1 MQLHAGRSALLL
13 PLSRALSG
21 ESRLIIAIDTPHLA
35 EGRALALAV
44 RDAAGM
50 LKIGLELFIESGAEA
65 IAIGHACDRPVF
77 LDLKLHDIPETVER
91 SVARVSALGVKLVT
105 VHACGGRAMLTRAV
119 ERAAKEGGSLQIV
132 AVTVLTS
139 MDDADLRSVGVARAA
154 AEQALVLA
162 HLAFDCGVRA
172 FVCSPH
178 EARLLR
184 SELGPSAMLITP
196 GVRPAGAD
204 AGDQKRVA
212 TPRQAIV
219 DGADAVVVGRP
230 IRDAADPL
238 AAAWA
243 IARELEDARRS
254 R

>member
-1 MQLHAGRSALLL
+1 MLL
-13 PLSRALSG
+13 PLTRDSG
-21 ESRLIIAIDTPHLA
+21 LIVAIDTPHLA

-44 RDAAGM
+44 RDAVGM

-65 IAIGHACDRPVF
+65 AALGRECDRPVF

-91 SVARVSALGVKLVT
+91 AVARVSALGVRMLT
-105 VHACGGRAMLTRAV
+105 VHASGGRAMLTRAV
-119 ERAAKEGGSLQIV
+119 DRAAKEGGSLQIV

-139 MDDADLRSVGVARAA
+139 FDDADLRSVGVARDS
-154 AEQALVLA
+154 AEQALALA
-162 HLAFDCGVRA
+162 RLAFDAGVRA
-172 FVCSPH
+172 FVCSPR

-196 GVRPAGAD
+196 GVRPAGTD
-204 AGDQKRVA
+204 PGDQKRVA
-212 TPRQAIV
+212 TPRQAIE

-243 IARELEDARRS
+243 IARELEDARRN

>member
-1 MQLHAGRSALLL
+1 MHIRRCYYLHQVENFAV
-13 PLSRALSG
+13 
-21 ESRLIIAIDTPHLA
+21 LA
-35 EGRALALAV
+35 EQQ
-44 RDAAGM
+44 
-50 LKIGLELFIESGAEA
+50 
-65 IAIGHACDRPVF
+65 
-77 LDLKLHDIPETVER
+77 
-91 SVARVSALGVKLVT
+91 RV
-105 VHACGGRAMLTRAV
+105 
-119 ERAAKEGGSLQIV
+119 Q
-132 AVTVLTS
+132 
-139 MDDADLRSVGVARAA
+139 LR
-154 AEQALVLA
+154 
-162 HLAFDCGVRA
+162 
-172 FVCSPH
+172 
-178 EARLLR
+178 RLLR

>member
-1 MQLHAGRSALLL
+1 MLL
-13 PLSRALSG
+13 PLTG
-21 ESRLIIAIDTPHLA
+21 ESGLIIALDTPRLD
-35 EGRALALAV
+35 EGRALGLAV
-44 RDAAGM
+44 RDAASM

-65 IAIGHACDRPVF
+65 VAIGRACERPVF

-91 SVARVSALGVKLVT
+91 SVARVSALGVRLLT
-105 VHACGGRAMLTRAV
+105 VHASGGKAMLTRAV
-119 ERAAKEGGSLQIV
+119 DRAAKEGGSLQIV

-139 MDDADLRSVGVARAA
+139 FDDADLRSVGVARDS
-154 AEQALVLA
+154 AEQTRALA
-162 HLAFDCGVRA
+162 RLAFDCGVRA
-172 FVCSPH
+172 FVCSPQ

-184 SELGPSAMLITP
+184 GELGPSVMLITP
-196 GVRPAGAD
+196 GVRPAGGD
-204 AGDQKRVA
+204 VGDQKRVA
-212 TPRQAIV
+212 TPRQAIA

-254 R
+254 L